1 MSRRLPRKDI
11 PTRNIILTMVFIP
24 DMWYISNMDRI
35 QIIHSFKGERAVVM
49 TMQIIE
55 HMANPHV
62 NTTNRT
68 VIGALLKSGIF
79 DREVA
84 LGIDEIT
91 ELAAYSD
98 RDYVGKALNALTV
111 DQVVIQFRDEKRR
124 KKFYLNRQFS
134 SPVGQTMLPEKVFTK
149 IEPVEVKTTT
159 TKPKKEIQ
167 ETFDLFNQELAKVF
181 GEAKKLK
188 ALNDKRKKDI
198 KKILELEMDN
208 QKLFAGFFKHR
219 EDSDNEYLDF
229 QYILRNPELYLN
241 YKAKPTNGH
250 VTPIFRNDPRMEAKL
265 RLERQE
271 REHQKLKEA
280 SEFNVL
286 EELGGF

>member
-1 MSRRLPRKDI
+1 
-11 PTRNIILTMVFIP
+11 
-24 DMWYISNMDRI
+24 
-35 QIIHSFKGERAVVM
+35 M

-68 VIGALLKSGIF
+68 VIGALLRSGVF
-79 DREVA
+79 DKEAA

-134 SPVGQTMLPEKVFTK
+134 SPVGKTMLPEKVFTK
-149 IEPVEVKTTT
+149 VEPVTCKTKA
-159 TKPKKEIQ
+159 TKPKKTPINNKVQ
-167 ETFDLFNQELAKVF
+167 EVFDLFNQELVKVF

-188 ALNDKRKKDI
+188 VLNDKRKKDI
-198 KKILELEMDN
+198 QKILDLDLDN
-208 QKLFAGFFKHR
+208 QKMFRGFFLNRK
-219 EDSDNEYLDF
+219 ETDNDYLDIH
-229 QYILRNPELYLN
+229 YVLRNPEHYLN
-241 YKAKPTNGH
+241 YSASANEKKETEEERRARVKWQKMKENSQR
-250 VTPIFRNDPRMEAKL
+250 I
-265 RLERQE
+265 LEE
-271 REHQKLKEA
+271 RRGYFQVHSNV
-280 SEFNVL
+280 SEFIGEIV
-286 EELGGF
+286 